1 MRKATAVGLIASLFL
16 IGGLAQIYGSEEA
29 KLEEIPMASRVTIT
43 VVYDNYPSDPRLRT
57 AWGFGCLIEGLE
69 ETILFDTGG
78 NGAVLLGNMHALKI
92 DPSRIDTIVLS
103 HIHGDHVGGLSA
115 VLAEHSDV
123 RVVMSASFPRRF
135 KDDVRALG
143 AEVVEVHDPLEIC
156 ANAYSTGELGLAIK
170 EQALAI
176 KTEEGLV
183 VVTGCAHPGVVS
195 MIAKAKEIL
204 DEKIHLVMGG
214 FHMGGVSKS
223 GIEKVIAQFRE
234 AGVQKVAPS
243 HCSGDL
249 TRQLFQEAY
258 KEDFILAGAG
268 TQIEIGN

>member
-1 MRKATAVGLIASLFL
+1 MRKATTGGLIASLFL
-16 IGGLAQIYGSEEA
+16 IGGLVQIYGSEEA
-29 KLEEIPMASRVTIT
+29 KLEEIPMASKVTIT

-78 NGAVLLGNMHALKI
+78 DGAILLGNMHALEI
-92 DPSRIDTIVLS
+92 DPSQIDTIVLS
-103 HIHGDHVGGLSA
+103 HIHGDHVGGLST
-115 VLAEHSDV
+115 VLAVHSDV
-123 RVVMSASFPRRF
+123 RVVMPASFPRRL

-143 AEVVEVHDPLEIC
+143 AKVAEVHDPLEIC

-183 VVTGCAHPGVVS
+183 VVTGCAHPGIVS

-204 DEKIHLVMGG
+204 DEEIHLVMGG